1 MAPVGDQREVPWSE
15 AVTIAHD
22 VFSALGDG
30 PGALARELTASGLI
44 DAEPRTGKTA
54 GVYCAPLPQGFPSL
68 IQLTYRGQP
77 GDAFTLA
84 HELGHSM
91 HFELAKAAH
100 PWLTVERSS
109 SMAVVE
115 IPSTT
120 SEIAAVEHAIAISAE
135 ADRGPLLRGFVESMF
150 DLVFETA
157 ALCRFEQDAAA
168 LRAAG
173 TSLTADRL
181 AELWRARI
189 EPYFGPA
196 AAPDAWIEWPH
207 PYGARFYNY
216 QYSFAF
222 LCSFGLAAL
231 RRADPAGFGARYAEM
246 LRAGGSLPPAG
257 LLEICGLDLADPG
270 LWEMGLDEIERLCD
284 EAW

>member
-1 MAPVGDQREVPWSE
+1 M
-15 AVTIAHD
+15 
-22 VFSALGDG
+22 
-30 PGALARELTASGLI
+30 
-44 DAEPRTGKTA
+44 
-54 GVYCAPLPQGFPSL
+54 
-68 IQLTYRGQP
+68 
-77 GDAFTLA
+77 
-84 HELGHSM
+84 
-91 HFELAKAAH
+91 
-100 PWLTVERSS
+100 
-109 SMAVVE
+109 
-115 IPSTT
+115 
-120 SEIAAVEHAIAISAE
+120 
-135 ADRGPLLRGFVESMF
+135 
-150 DLVFETA
+150 
-157 ALCRFEQDAAA
+157 
-168 LRAAG
+168 
-173 TSLTADRL
+173 TADRL